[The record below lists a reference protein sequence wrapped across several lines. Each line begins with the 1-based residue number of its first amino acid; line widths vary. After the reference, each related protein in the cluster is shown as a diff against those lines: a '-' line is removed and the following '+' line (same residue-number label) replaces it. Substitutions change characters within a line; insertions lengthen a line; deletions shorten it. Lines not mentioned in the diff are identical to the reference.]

1 MTKTAKTKSIR
12 GKRPKTKTVGP
23 SIEPIVKAS
32 SEPRKRRTGRQL
44 IEGLLDEVKHRLM
57 EISDLNFAGAVLNWD
72 QATYMPP
79 GGAAARGR
87 QAALL
92 SKLAHQKS
100 TDAALGGLLD
110 ALARHGAELPYD
122 CDDASLIRVARR
134 DFEKAIRLPSD
145 YVERASAHGSASFTA
160 WTKARPANDFAA
172 MRPYLEKNVDLSREY
187 AGYFAPYRRVTD
199 PMIDDYDGGMTT
211 TSVQA

>member
-1 MTKTAKTKSIR
+1 RPVKSMVKTSN
-12 GKRPKTKTVGP
+12 
-23 SIEPIVKAS
+23 
-32 SEPRKRRTGRQL
+32 EPRKRRTGRQL
-44 IEGLLDEVKHRLM
+44 IEAMLEEVKRRLM

-100 TDAALGGLLD
+100 TDATLATLLD
-110 ALARHGAELPYD
+110 ALAPHGEELPYD
-122 CDDASLIRVARR
+122 SDDASLIRVARR

-145 YVERASAHGSASFTA
+145 YVERASAHSSASFTA

-172 MRPYLEKNVDLSREY
+172 MRPFLEKNVELSR
-187 AGYFAPYRRVTD
+187 
-199 PMIDDYDGGMTT
+199 
-211 TSVQA
+211 